1 MAQFSEDELAKMLAE
16 HDSTQAKLK
25 RGFDLGTANSM
36 LENTQDGP
44 ALDSLGAK
52 PSPKDNTRT
61 VIPDGKPKKDD
72 KKKESKPKKKAPAN
86 IDPQVTVTGGGN
98 DKPAELPTYTIPDK
112 FKGTVSE
119 QPVTDNPN
127 LNAMQN
133 DDLLNR
139 LAQEDEAAQQ
149 EEHRSLLQAIM
160 GWDDIPAGKKWN
172 HYLQHGFL
180 VPGAL
185 SSEEARKNAAIENQ
199 NGNNG
204 MSKTFGQ
211 ELRFRAAE
219 RKRQQ
224 SGWENLLKRWET
236 GYYTGDEKSFFD
248 EAERLMSAYQAGGF
262 PVSELRHP
270 TRNAGGH
277 AQGAYKVIQ
286 DNYERM
292 SHMGNWMGQI
302 MQAAEQNPN
311 WLNDPNSPAT
321 ILFDKLA
328 EYTIIGWAQSKGA
341 IADAEKIRAQVEAM
355 PPDQKNAYYKL
366 VNMYLGSNAQN
377 AAVALASKGNF
388 SAREDLAEVER
399 LLSPGR
405 GTAWTKD
412 ANGNWQ
418 ISRESWEKIAEKVVD
433 FDKHAANAGW
443 FGISRWRTPQVT
455 NTPDDVNTAVT
466 ANKNSMQM
474 FQEWMM
480 QNADVNRKAIW
491 EEACMLFNNY
501 KAAYDKRL
509 GQFGKYWGWNYT
521 GPEPDPEFANYLGQ
535 VQSNVPVDATYVN
548 TKFTTR
554 SLPKPIKDPKTR
566 EGGGRSVESPF
577 GSFQ

>member
-1 MAQFSEDELAKMLAE
+1 MAQLSEEEIAKKLAE
-16 HDSTQAKLK
+16 HDSTRARLA
-25 RGFDLGTANSM
+25 RGFDLGSPNSV

-52 PSPKDNTRT
+52 PVPKDNTRT
-61 VIPDGKPKKDD
+61 VIPDGKGKNDQ
-72 KKKESKPKKKAPAN
+72 KKKPDKPKKEAPVN
-86 IDPQVTVTGGGN
+86 FDPQVSVDAGK
-98 DKPAELPTYTIPDK
+98 DKPADLPAYKIPDK
-112 FKGTVSE
+112 FKSAESE
-119 QPVTDNPN
+119 KPVTENPN

-139 LAQEDEAAQQ
+139 LAQEDANAQE

-185 SSEEARKNAAIENQ
+185 SSEEARKNAAIENK
-199 NGNNG
+199 GGNG

-236 GYYTGDEKSFFD
+236 GYYTGDEKTFFD
-248 EAERLMSAYQAGGF
+248 EAERLMSAYQADGF
-262 PVSELRHP
+262 PISELRHP

-311 WLNDPNSPAT
+311 WLHDPNSPAT

-355 PPDQKNAYYKL
+355 PPDQKNAYYAL
-366 VNMYLGSNAQN
+366 VNKYLGSNAQN
-377 AAVALASKGNF
+377 ALVALQGQASF
-388 SAREDLAEVER
+388 SAREDLSE
-399 LLSPGR
+399 LNKILKPGT
-405 GTAWTKD
+405 GTLWKKD
-412 ANGNWQ
+412 ANGNVQ
-418 ISRESWEKIAEKVVD
+418 VDQAEWERAVEKATD

-443 FGISRWRTPQVT
+443 FGISRWRTPQIV
-455 NTPDDVNTAVT
+455 NTPDDVNAAIT

-535 VQSNVPVDATYVN
+535 MQSNVPVDATYVN

-554 SLPKPIKDPKTR
+554 SLPKLVKDPKVR
-566 EGGGRSVESPF
+566 DSGGRSVDNPL
-577 GSFQ
+577 GNFQ

>member
-1 MAQFSEDELAKMLAE
+1 MAQFSEDDIAKMLAE
-16 HDSTQAKLK
+16 HDSTQARLK
-25 RGFDLGTANSM
+25 RGFDLGSPNAA
-36 LENTQDGP
+36 LAAAQDGP

-52 PSPKDNTRT
+52 PAPKDKVN
-61 VIPDGKPKKDD
+61 VVLPDGKKQD
-72 KKKESKPKKKAPAN
+72 KKKSKPKEKAPAN
-86 IDPQVTVTGGGN
+86 IDPQVPAAGTGGGGSTV
-98 DKPAELPTYTIPDK
+98 ELPTYTIPEK
-112 FKGTVSE
+112 YKGTTSE
-119 QPVTDNPN
+119 KPVTDNPN
-127 LNAMQN
+127 IGAMQQ
-133 DDLLNR
+133 DDLMKL
-139 LAQEDEAAQQ
+139 LDQQEQEAQE

-160 GWDDIPAGKKWN
+160 GWDDIPAGRKWN

-185 SSEEARKNAAIENQ
+185 SSEEARKNAALENKA
-199 NGNNG
+199 GNNG
-204 MSKTFGQ
+204 MSPTFGQ

-224 SGWENLLKRWET
+224 NGWENLLKRWET

-248 EAERLMSAYQAGGF
+248 EAERLMAAYQADGF

-355 PPDQKNAYYKL
+355 PPEQKNAYYKL

-377 AAVALASKGNF
+377 AAVALASQGNF
-388 SAREDLAEVER
+388 SAREDLAELKR
-399 LLSPGR
+399 LLTPGS
-405 GTAWTKD
+405 GAGWTKD

-418 ISRESWEKIAEKVVD
+418 LDWGAVAQKATD

-455 NTPDDVNTAVT
+455 NTPDDVNAAIT

-480 QNADVNRKAIW
+480 QNADVNRQAIW

-509 GQFGKYWGWNYT
+509 GQFGKYWGWNYD
-521 GPEPDPEFANYLGQ
+521 GPAPDPDFAKYLGQ

-566 EGGGRSVESPF
+566 EGGGRSVETPF

>member
-1 MAQFSEDELAKMLAE
+1 MSQMTEEEIEKALARV
-16 HDSTQAKLK
+16 DSL
-25 RGFDLGTANSM
+25 RGGLRGADLGSPNAV
-36 LENTQDGP
+36 LAAAQDGP

-52 PSPKDNTRT
+52 PAPKDKVN
-61 VIPDGKPKKDD
+61 VVLPDGKKQD
-72 KKKESKPKKKAPAN
+72 KKKDKPKAKAPVN
-86 IDPQVTVTGGGN
+86 IDPQVPPAGTGGGGSTVE
-98 DKPAELPTYTIPDK
+98 PLTYTIPEK
-112 FKGTVSE
+112 YKGTTSE
-119 QPVTDNPN
+119 KPVTDNPN
-127 LNAMQN
+127 IGAMQN
-133 DDLLNR
+133 DDLMKL
-139 LAQEDEAAQQ
+139 LDQQQQEAQE

-185 SSEEARKNAAIENQ
+185 SSEEARKNAALENK
-199 NGNNG
+199 NGLGG
-204 MSKTFGQ
+204 MSPTFGQ

-224 SGWENLLKRWET
+224 NGWENLLKRWET

-248 EAERLMSAYQAGGF
+248 EAERLMSAYQADGF

-355 PPDQKNAYYKL
+355 PPAQKNAYYKL
-366 VNMYLGSNAQN
+366 VNMYLGSNATN
-377 AAVALASKGNF
+377 AAVSLANQGDW
-388 SAREDLAEVER
+388 SAMADLEQ
-399 LLSPGR
+399 LKKLMTPGV
-405 GTAWTKD
+405 GAAWKKD

-418 ISRESWEKIAEKVVD
+418 YDEQAVAKAVTD
-433 FDKHAANAGW
+433 FDRHAANAGW
-443 FGISRWRTPQVT
+443 HGISRWRDPHPSNVPMDP
-455 NTPDDVNTAVT
+455 NAAIT

-491 EEACMLFNNY
+491 DEACMLFNNY

-509 GQFGKYWGWNYT
+509 GQFGKYWGWNYE
-521 GPEPDPEFANYLGQ
+521 GPAPDPEFSKYLEQ
-535 VQSNVPVDATYVN
+535 MQSNVPVDATYVN
-548 TKFTTR
+548 TKFTGGKF
-554 SLPKPIKDPKTR
+554 PKPVNDRKVR
-566 EGGGRSVESPF
+566 EGGVKSVDNPLDMF
-577 GSFQ
+577 R